1 MLVSFTYK
9 NGRKVQMQKR
19 FADILQKM
27 KHGTYSESAGG
38 PIELKKPA
46 VSTPPPL
53 EVKESVIETQEPAA
67 PQGSEES
74 EAKPLSVSVAAKKL
88 AEEFKVALELL
99 SGTGAGGQ
107 ITKTDVENYID
118 SKI

>member
-9 NGRKVQMQKR
+9 KNARTVTMQKR
-19 FADILQKM
+19 FAEILQKLG
-27 KHGTYSESAGG
+27 HGTYGENAEAISKSA
-38 PIELKKPA
+38 
-46 VSTPPPL
+46 VNTPPPL
-53 EVKESVIETQEPAA
+53 EVKEPV
-67 PQGSEES
+67 SEEP
-74 EAKPLSVSVAAKKL
+74 EQGETKNFHVSVAAKKL